1 MPDNPRPALLE
12 QLKAHLEYYAET
24 GIDRFDP
31 KAVSGVLQLAKAVR
45 SQRNSPVSRPTQPAP
60 STQTSLFAE
69 SSPVSVR
76 DSSLEEVREDL
87 GDCQRCKLCQ
97 DRTHIVFGAGNP
109 QARLVFVGEGPGV
122 DEDRQGL
129 PFVGRA
135 GQLLTR
141 MIEAIQMRRDE
152 VYICNVVKCRPPGNR
167 TPQEDEITA
176 CSPFLVRQLA
186 VLQPEVVCC
195 LGLTAAQTLL
205 QVRTPIG
212 RLRGKIHSFRG
223 TRLVATYHPAYLL
236 RNPAAKRVVWE
247 DLKQIRSLLSSS

>member
-1 MPDNPRPALLE
+1 MPDHPDPALLE
-12 QLKAHLEYYAET
+12 QLKDYLKYYAES

-31 KAVSGVLQLAKAVR
+31 KAVSGALRLAAAVR
-45 SQRNSPVSRPTQPAP
+45 GERKSRAAGPQQPAP
-60 STQTSLFAE
+60 STQTSMFAE
-69 SSPVSVR
+69 SGPVSVP
-76 DSSLEEVREDL
+76 DSSLEEVRDDL

-122 DEDRQGL
+122 EEDRQGL

-141 MIEAIQMRRDE
+141 MIEAIQMSRDE

-186 VLQPEVVCC
+186 VLQPEVICC

-212 RLRGKIHSFRG
+212 RLRGRIHSFHG
-223 TRLVATYHPAYLL
+223 ARLVATYHPAYLL
-236 RNPAAKRVVWE
+236 RNPPAKRVVWE
-247 DLKQIRSLLSSS
+247 DLKRIRSLLSPP

>member
-1 MPDNPRPALLE
+1 MPDRPDPALLE
-12 QLKAHLEYYAET
+12 QLKDHLKYYADT

-31 KAVSGVLQLAKAVR
+31 KAVSGALRLAASAHGKTK
-45 SQRNSPVSRPTQPAP
+45 SSSPRPQQPAP

-69 SSPVSVR
+69 PGAESAR
-76 DSSLEEVREDL
+76 DSSLEEVRDDL

-97 DRTHIVFGAGNP
+97 DRTHIVFGSGNP
-109 QARLVFVGEGPGV
+109 RARLVFVGEGPGV
-122 DEDRQGL
+122 EEDRQGL

-176 CSPFLVRQLA
+176 CSPFLARQLA
-186 VLQPEVVCC
+186 VLQPEVICC

-212 RLRGKIHSFRG
+212 RLRGRLHSFHG
-223 TRLVATYHPAYLL
+223 ARLVATYHPAYLL
-236 RNPAAKRVVWE
+236 RNPAAKRQVWE
-247 DLKQIRSLLSSS
+247 DLKRIRSLLSPP

>member
-1 MPDNPRPALLE
+1 MPDNPQPVLLE
-12 QLKAHLEYYAET
+12 QLKAHLEYFAES
-24 GIDRFDP
+24 GIDGFDP
-31 KAVSGVLQLAKAVR
+31 KAVSGALKLAASVR
-45 SQRNSPVSRPTQPAP
+45 DKSKSRAPRPQQPAP

-69 SSPVSVR
+69 SGPASVR

-87 GDCQRCKLCQ
+87 GDCRRCTLCQ
-97 DRTHIVFGAGNP
+97 DRTHIVFGSGNP
-109 QARLVFVGEGPGV
+109 QARLVFVGEGPGA

-152 VYICNVVKCRPPGNR
+152 VYICNVVKCRPPKNR
-167 TPQEDEITA
+167 TPLEEEVAA
-176 CSPFLVRQLA
+176 CSPFLDRQLA

-205 QVRTPIG
+205 QVRTSIG

-223 TRLVATYHPAYLL
+223 AQLVATYHPAYLL
-236 RNPAAKRVVWE
+236 RNPAAKRDVWE
-247 DLKQIRSLLSSS
+247 DLKKIRSLLSSS

>member
-1 MPDNPRPALLE
+1 MPDNPQPVLLE
-12 QLKAHLEYYAET
+12 QLKAHLEYFAES
-24 GIDRFDP
+24 GIDGFAP
-31 KAVSGVLQLAKAVR
+31 KAVSGALKLAAAGR
-45 SQRNSPVSRPTQPAP
+45 ERNSPVAQPRQPAS

-69 SSPVSVR
+69 PGPASVP
-76 DSSLEEVREDL
+76 DTSLDQVREDL
-87 GDCQRCKLCQ
+87 GDCRRCTLCQ
-97 DRTHIVFGAGNP
+97 DRTHIVFGSGNP
-109 QARLVFVGEGPGV
+109 QARLVFVGEGPGA

-152 VYICNVVKCRPPGNR
+152 VYICNVVKCRPPKNR
-167 TPQEDEITA
+167 TPLEEEVAA
-176 CSPFLVRQLA
+176 CSPFLDRQLA

-223 TRLVATYHPAYLL
+223 AQLVATYHPAYLL
-236 RNPAAKRVVWE
+236 RNPAAKRDVWE
-247 DLKQIRSLLSSS
+247 DLKKIRSLLSSS

>member
-1 MPDNPRPALLE
+1 MPDHPDPALLE
-12 QLKAHLEYYAET
+12 QLKAHLKFYAES

-31 KAVSGVLQLAKAVR
+31 EAVRGALRLASAVSGESKSRA
-45 SQRNSPVSRPTQPAP
+45 SRPQQSAP
-60 STQTSLFAE
+60 STQTSLFVKSGRE
-69 SSPVSVR
+69 SVR
-76 DSSLEEVREDL
+76 DSSLEEVRDDL

-122 DEDRQGL
+122 EEDRQGL

-135 GQLLTR
+135 GQLLTK

-186 VLQPEVVCC
+186 VLQPEVICC

-212 RLRGKIHSFRG
+212 RLRGEIHSFRG
-223 TRLVATYHPAYLL
+223 ARLVATYHPAYLL
-236 RNPAAKRVVWE
+236 RNPPAKRQVWE
-247 DLKQIRSLLSSS
+247 DLKRIRSLLSSP

>member
-1 MPDNPRPALLE
+1 MPDPPDPALLE
-12 QLKAHLEYYAET
+12 QLKDHLKYYAET

-31 KAVSGVLQLAKAVR
+31 KAVRGALKLAASVR
-45 SQRNSPVSRPTQPAP
+45 GEKKSPSHRPRQPAP

-69 SSPVSVR
+69 SVPVAVR
-76 DSSLEEVREDL
+76 DSSLEEVRDDL

-109 QARLVFVGEGPGV
+109 GARLVFVGEGPGAE
-122 DEDRQGL
+122 EDRQGL

-152 VYICNVVKCRPPGNR
+152 VYICNVVKCRPPKNR
-167 TPQEDEITA
+167 TPQEDEIAA
-176 CSPFLVRQLA
+176 CSPFLLRQLA
-186 VLQPEVVCC
+186 VLQPEVICC
-195 LGLTAAQTLL
+195 LGLTAAQALL

-212 RLRGKIHSFRG
+212 ELRGKIHSFQG
-223 TRLVATYHPAYLL
+223 ARLVATYHPAYLL
-236 RNPAAKRVVWE
+236 RNPAAKRQVWE
-247 DLKQIRSLLSSS
+247 DLKKVRSLLSSP